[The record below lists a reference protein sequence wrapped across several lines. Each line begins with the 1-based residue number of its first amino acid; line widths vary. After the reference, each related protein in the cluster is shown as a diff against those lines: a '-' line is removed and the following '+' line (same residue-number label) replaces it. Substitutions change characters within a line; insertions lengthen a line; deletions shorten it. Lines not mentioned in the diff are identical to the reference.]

1 MVEGKKEIRYGARV
15 VDSEGKVLGTV
26 DHVARD
32 SWTGEVGKFIVRQ
45 KPPAKD
51 IFLGPADVDE
61 VNEEQVK
68 LNRTVSQGQG
78 D

>member
-1 MVEGKKEIRYGARV
+1 MVEEKKEIRYGARV

-51 IFLGPADVDE
+51 IFLEPTDVDE
-61 VNEEQVK
+61 VNEGEVK
-68 LNRTVSQGQG
+68 LNRAVSQG
-78 D
+78 